1 MAEIKRENELN
12 SICSE
17 CDQNP
22 CICSKFDAAI
32 ATLKS
37 YKPPAQDSGET
48 VQSAWEKQQQ
58 NGGSGGTIPR

>member
-1 MAEIKRENELN
+1 MTKITLEKELK
-12 SICSE
+12 SMCQD
-17 CDQNP
+17 CFQAP
-22 CICSKFDAAI
+22 CICDKFDAAI

-58 NGGSGGTIPR
+58 NSGSGGTTSR